1 MLKHIKQSKKLNDV
15 CYDIRGPILEKANA
29 LQDEGHKILKL
40 NIGNPAPFGFEASDE
55 IISNVRNH
63 LTEAQGYIDSQGLLL
78 YRTGNEVR
86 AFRNNCTHSGW
97 DLRPFVNGVSVC
109 ISGHGGR
116 FDTNGKAI
124 ASPASCTL
132 IKYDTLLDGNS
143 LTIFS

>member
-63 LTEAQGYIDSQGLLL
+63 LTEAQGYIDSQGLLEARQAIMEECL
-78 YRTGNEVR
+78 AQGISDVNV
-86 AFRNNCTHSGW
+86 
-97 DLRPFVNGVSVC
+97 DDIFVGNGVSEL
-109 ISGHGGR
+109 ISMSMQALLNDG
-116 FDTNGKAI
+116 DEVLI
-124 ASPASCTL
+124 PSP
-132 IKYDTLLDGNS
+132 D
-143 LTIFS
+143 